1 LLKLISK
8 RLKAERHQ
16 YAMGVHHSGLSGG
29 CGFAAG
35 GFGSGFG
42 HCGGGGGGFPPV
54 GEGGGGEAGSCF

>member
-1 LLKLISK
+1 
-8 RLKAERHQ
+8 
-16 YAMGVHHSGLSGG
+16 MGVHHSGLSGG